1 MKNILDKIN
10 KADKIQASK
19 VELGKHEVE
28 LALISEISDSV
39 RKINLQKIVEPVKTA
54 ADKSYS
60 LLLEESKKLPIIQ
73 EQIANAK
80 TTLKSLG
87 LENKDLDSSQKL
99 LDFKNNELK
108 NLLKG
113 INNARNIETNI

>member
-1 MKNILDKIN
+1 MNTLKTVFGKLFKEET
-10 KADKIQASK
+10 QLAS
-19 VELGKHEVE
+19 HEIE

-39 RKINLQKIVEPVKTA
+39 KKINLQKIVEPVKTA